1 MSAWILPVAGAAFW
15 AGLLVRP
22 SFGDRMP
29 VWSWLLA
36 GAIALGSSLVLAPAD
51 REAPD
56 PLGQA
61 GLVRPDREPRAVA
74 AVTVA
79 RRRTGRG
86 PPAAAPLLAALGV
99 FLLAVGWGGAH
110 AHKVAG
116 SLLARLASER
126 VFVQGVLR
134 TDPSAQISGW
144 SAVIDADRVEWEGE
158 AAAVH
163 ESLWVL
169 GPDRPPRAVRG
180 DRVLLEGRI
189 LVPEDPA
196 FADALARRAIAAEIR
211 VTTFRRL
218 GPSSNPFVRAAQ
230 SFRSFVGRS
239 IGRLFPPREAGLLMG
254 LALGDDSRLDPAL
267 ARDFQATGLGHLLVV
282 SGENVAMVLGPVLGL
297 AMALRLS
304 RVPRFLLAGGTV
316 LFFVVLTGGEPSVMR
331 AGVMAGLTLFGVL
344 LGRPRSAASILAG
357 AVLIL
362 LVVDPA
368 LVWSI
373 GFQLSVAAT
382 AGMVALATPLAGR
395 LRFLPRPVAI
405 AAGTSLAAQM
415 GVTPILL
422 FHFHE
427 VPGVTIAANLLAFP
441 AVSPALLFGLAAG
454 ATGVVLMPIGRALA
468 MAALIPMRYLELVAD
483 RLATA
488 PVAWITSSG
497 GLVPLVVGGLLVCA
511 SAWWLRSGRRLP
523 RAAVMAGGALVP
535 LFVWVTAL
543 SAGPPSHLVIH
554 FFSVGEGDAAL
565 VTTPAG
571 ASILIDGGPDP
582 EQVATKLSALGVKRL
597 DVAIASH
604 PHADHIVGFPAVFAR
619 FPVGLLLEPGC
630 PDPSPIYANL
640 LLAAREEGIPVRH
653 PRTGDALTVGDV
665 HLDVLSPSRCFTGTE
680 SDPNNDALVI
690 MIEHGEDRI
699 LFATEPEEPAQQ
711 EMLDAEA
718 DLGAE
723 LLKVPHHG
731 AATSL
736 PAFFEAVDP
745 ELAVVSVGPNDY
757 GHPVPATLEELRA
770 TGARVLRTDLAGDIT
785 VTFDPGGLLVESAA

>member
-1 MSAWILPVAGAAFW
+1 V
-15 AGLLVRP
+15 
-22 SFGDRMP
+22 
-29 VWSWLLA
+29 
-36 GAIALGSSLVLAPAD
+36 
-51 REAPD
+51 
-56 PLGQA
+56 
-61 GLVRPDREPRAVA
+61 
-74 AVTVA
+74 
-79 RRRTGRG
+79 
-86 PPAAAPLLAALGV
+86 
-99 FLLAVGWGGAH
+99 AVGWGGAH
-110 AHKVAG
+110 THKVAG
-116 SLLARLASER
+116 SLLARLAAER
-126 VFVQGVLR
+126 VTVHGVLR

-144 SAVIDADRVEWEGE
+144 SAVMDAGQVEWQGE
-158 AAAVH
+158 TVAVH
-163 ESLWVL
+163 ESLWVQ
-169 GPDRPPRAVRG
+169 GQDRSPTAVRG

-189 LVPEDPA
+189 LVPEDSE

-218 GPSSNPFVRAAQ
+218 GPSANPAVRAAQ
-230 SFRSFVGRS
+230 AFRSFVGRS
-239 IGRLFPPREAGLLMG
+239 IARLFPPREAGLLMG

-297 AMALRLS
+297 ALALRLS
-304 RVPRFLLAGGTV
+304 RIPRFLLAGGTV
-316 LFFVVLTGGEPSVMR
+316 LFFVILTGGEPSVMR

-382 AGMVALATPLAGR
+382 AGMVALATPLAGN
-395 LRFLPRPVAI
+395 LRFLPRPVAL

-441 AVSPALLFGLAAG
+441 AVSPALLLGIAAG
-454 ATGVVLMPIGRALA
+454 GTGLVVMPIGRALA

-483 RLATA
+483 RLASA

-497 GLVPLVVGGLLVCA
+497 GLLPVVAGVLVCIT
-511 SAWWLRSGRRLP
+511 AWWMRSGHRLP
-523 RAAVMAGGALVP
+523 RAALIAGGALIP

-543 SAGPPSHLVIH
+543 SAGPPSDLVIH
-554 FFSVGEGDAAL
+554 FLSVGEGDAAL

-582 EQVATKLSALGVKRL
+582 ELVATKLSALGVKRL

-619 FPVGLLLEPGC
+619 FPVGVLLEPGC

-665 HLDVLSPSRCFTGTE
+665 RLVVLSPSRCFTGTE

-690 MIEHGEDRI
+690 MIEHAEDRV

-711 EMLDAEA
+711 EMLDGGA

-736 PAFFEAVDP
+736 PAFFDAVDP

-757 GHPVPATLEELRA
+757 GHPVPAVLDELRA

-785 VTFDPGGLLVESAA
+785 VTFDRRGLLVESAE

>member
-1 MSAWILPVAGAAFW
+1 
-15 AGLLVRP
+15 
-22 SFGDRMP
+22 
-29 VWSWLLA
+29 
-36 GAIALGSSLVLAPAD
+36 
-51 REAPD
+51 
-56 PLGQA
+56 
-61 GLVRPDREPRAVA
+61 
-74 AVTVA
+74 
-79 RRRTGRG
+79 
-86 PPAAAPLLAALGV
+86 
-99 FLLAVGWGGAH
+99 
-110 AHKVAG
+110 
-116 SLLARLASER
+116 
-126 VFVQGVLR
+126 
-134 TDPSAQISGW
+134 
-144 SAVIDADRVEWEGE
+144 
-158 AAAVH
+158 
-163 ESLWVL
+163 
-169 GPDRPPRAVRG
+169 
-180 DRVLLEGRI
+180 
-189 LVPEDPA
+189 
-196 FADALARRAIAAEIR
+196 
-211 VTTFRRL
+211 
-218 GPSSNPFVRAAQ
+218 
-230 SFRSFVGRS
+230 
-239 IGRLFPPREAGLLMG
+239 
-254 LALGDDSRLDPAL
+254 
-267 ARDFQATGLGHLLVV
+267 
-282 SGENVAMVLGPVLGL
+282 VAMVLGPVIGL

-362 LVVDPA
+362 LVIDPA

-382 AGMVALATPLAGR
+382 AGMVALATPLASR
-395 LRFLPRPVAI
+395 LRFLPRPVAM

-415 GVTPILL
+415 GVAPILL

-441 AVSPALLFGLAAG
+441 AVSPALLLGLAAG
-454 ATGVVLMPIGRALA
+454 GTGVFLMPIGRALA
-468 MAALIPMRYLELVAD
+468 MAALVPMRYLELVAD

-497 GLVPLVVGGLLVCA
+497 GFLPLVAGVLLVCV
-511 SAWWLRSGRRLP
+511 SAWWLRSGRQLP
-523 RAAVMAGGALVP
+523 RAAVIAGGALVP

-543 SAGPPSHLVIH
+543 SAGPPSHLVVH

-653 PRTGDALTVGDV
+653 PRTGDAVTVGDV

-690 MIEHGEDRI
+690 MIEHGEDRV

-711 EMLDAEA
+711 EILDAEA
-718 DLGAE
+718 DIGAE

-736 PAFFEAVDP
+736 PEFFEAVDP
-745 ELAVVSVGPNDY
+745 ELGVVSVGPNDY
-757 GHPVPATLEELRA
+757 GHPVPTVLDELRA

-785 VTFDPGGLLVESAA
+785 VTFDTGGLLVESAG

>member
-1 MSAWILPVAGAAFW
+1 MTAWILPVVGAAFW
-15 AGLLVRP
+15 AGLLARP
-22 SFGDRMP
+22 LLGDRMP
-29 VWSWLLA
+29 VWSWLVAGLVALA
-36 GAIALGSSLVLAPAD
+36 SSLVLVPAD

-56 PLGQA
+56 PLAQA
-61 GLVRPDREPRAVA
+61 GLVKPDEEPRAVA
-74 AVTVA
+74 AVTVG
-79 RRRTGRG
+79 RRRAGRG
-86 PPAAAPLLAALGV
+86 SPAAPFLATLGV

-110 AHKVAG
+110 AHKLAG
-116 SLLARLASER
+116 SLLARLATER
-126 VFVQGVLR
+126 VTVHGVLR

-144 SAVIDADRVEWEGE
+144 SAVIDAGQVEWRDE

-163 ESLWVL
+163 ESLWVQ
-169 GPDRPPRAVRG
+169 GRDRPPPAVRG
-180 DRVLLEGRI
+180 DRVLLEGQI
-189 LVPEDPA
+189 LVPEDRE

-218 GPSSNPFVRAAQ
+218 GPSANPFVRAAQ

-239 IGRLFPPREAGLLMG
+239 IARLFPPREAGLLMG

-297 AMALRLS
+297 ALALRLS

-382 AGMVALATPLAGR
+382 AGMVALATPLAGK
-395 LRFLPRPVAI
+395 LRFLPRPVAL

-441 AVSPALLFGLAAG
+441 AVSPALLLGIAAGGTGLA
-454 ATGVVLMPIGRALA
+454 VMPIGRALA

-483 RLATA
+483 RLASA

-497 GLVPLVVGGLLVCA
+497 GLLPLVAGVLVCI

-523 RAAVMAGGALVP
+523 HAAVIAGGALVP
-535 LFVWVTAL
+535 LFVWITAL
-543 SAGPPSHLVIH
+543 SAGPPSNLVIR
-554 FFSVGEGDAAL
+554 FLSVGEGDAAL

-582 EQVATKLSALGVKRL
+582 EQVAAKLSALGVKRL

-640 LLAAREEGIPVRH
+640 LLAAHEEGIPVRH
-653 PRTGDALTVGDV
+653 PRTGDELTVGDV
-665 HLDVLSPSRCFTGTE
+665 HLEVLSPSRCFTGTE

-690 MIEHGEDRI
+690 MIEHGEDRV

-711 EMLDAEA
+711 EMLDAEV

-757 GHPVPATLEELRA
+757 GHPVPAVLNELRA

-785 VTFDPGGLLVESAA
+785 VSFDPEGLLVESAA